1 MFHFW
6 LFQWPWM
13 VSITRDTSSG
23 IKNHCSGTVI
33 NKKFVLTAAHCLS
46 QININSLGLLF
57 GSDDIQDEDQFY
69 RVERDIKRTFIHP
82 KYDDRYHYFDLA
94 LIEAEDEL
102 EYSAGIQPV
111 CLPEKAVLDVD
122 SRQNDGVTLTGYGK
136 ESRDDIG
143 DSQLRFAQLTI
154 YAQRFC
160 NESYTTGGRLAG
172 RIEQALPRKFESN
185 LLCAGYRVRLQ
196 FLFCT
201 FQNYDNKLI

>member
-1 MFHFW
+1 MHKMFHFW

-23 IKNHCSGTVI
+23 IENHCSGTVI

-46 QININSLGLLF
+46 QINTDSLGLVF
-57 GSDDIQDEDQFY
+57 GSNDIKDVDDQFY

-94 LIEAEDEL
+94 LIEAENEL
-102 EYSAGIQPV
+102 EYSGGIQPV

-136 ESRDDIG
+136 ESIEDTG

-185 LLCAGYRVRLQ
+185 LLCAGYRV
-196 FLFCT
+196 
-201 FQNYDNKLI
+201 